1 MITDLKKKSV
11 FWVKN
16 DFGFF
21 FEKLT
26 IFGRKKRL
34 DGKYKKKE
42 GNDLTLPKELKF
54 KRTENETRKCLDETH
69 QSA

>member
-16 DFGFF
+16 DFGLF

-26 IFGRKKRL
+26 FFGRKKRF
-34 DGKYKKKE
+34 DGKNKIRTSGY
-42 GNDLTLPKELKF
+42 DFLKI
-54 KRTENETRKCLDETH
+54 
-69 QSA
+69 